1 MQYNILDYQAV
12 GDGSTKCTAAIQ
24 AAIDDCAAAQ
34 GGQVVIPAGRY
45 LSGSLRLRSN
55 VDLHLSSGAVLISS
69 LAEEDM
75 IDFSKEFTDDNEDTG
90 WEGGCFLY
98 ACHEKNITI
107 SGAGTIDGQGRLV
120 FYDDDTDEGKHEC
133 PLNVRGF
140 RPRMSFLEDVENLT
154 VTGVTFRDS
163 AFWTLHLAGCRNVL
177 IENIRILNDER
188 GPNNDGIDPDCCQ
201 NVIIR
206 GCIIEGGDDSVVVK
220 TTLPMTQKYGSCSNI
235 VVSGCIMH
243 SRSSALKIGTETH
256 GDIHDIIMADCIL
269 RDCTRGIGI
278 WSRDG
283 GEIYNIHMHHVTG
296 NTRSFA
302 NCSSREGGVNSWWGD
317 GEPVFLSATKR
328 EGVDRLPGR
337 IRDITMDH
345 LNLKAEGALML
356 AGEDYAPVEHVQIR
370 DTVIRFS
377 RQSRELP
384 EYLDERPSA
393 RGRVQR
399 QIPCI
404 YQRCTRDVSIEAELI
419 VEENMKEFIRTRE
432 ICE

>member
-1 MQYNILDYQAV
+1 
-12 GDGSTKCTAAIQ
+12 
-24 AAIDDCAAAQ
+24 
-34 GGQVVIPAGRY
+34 
-45 LSGSLRLRSN
+45 
-55 VDLHLSSGAVLISS
+55 
-69 LAEEDM
+69 
-75 IDFSKEFTDDNEDTG
+75 
-90 WEGGCFLY
+90 
-98 ACHEKNITI
+98 
-107 SGAGTIDGQGRLV
+107 
-120 FYDDDTDEGKHEC
+120 
-133 PLNVRGF
+133 
-140 RPRMSFLEDVENLT
+140 
-154 VTGVTFRDS
+154 
-163 AFWTLHLAGCRNVL
+163 
-177 IENIRILNDER
+177 
-188 GPNNDGIDPDCCQ
+188 
-201 NVIIR
+201 
-206 GCIIEGGDDSVVVK
+206 
-220 TTLPMTQKYGSCSNI
+220 MTQKYGSCSNI

-283 GEIYNIHMHHVTG
+283 GEIYNIHVHHVTG

-399 QIPCI
+399 PIPCI

-419 VEENMKEFIRTRE
+419 VEESMKEWIGERE